1 MIKRFIIAIVV
12 LGLIGGGIVG
22 YNLFRAKMI
31 AQFFAGMTPPPATVS
46 VTEVAPITWTPGIET
61 IGTARAA
68 QGVDLSIEAPGVVR
82 DIAFK
87 ANDRVTKG
95 AVLVQIDDR
104 VERADL
110 AAADSA
116 RQLAETELERSRALA
131 ERGVS
136 TSNSLDVAEAQAVS
150 ARATV
155 AKLKAV
161 LETKSLT
168 APFAGVVG
176 IPQIE
181 AGQFVTAG
189 IVYATLQDQDHMRV
203 DFTLTE
209 QEVGMV
215 HSDQPLTVRSEV
227 GDLSAVGHIIGIEPK
242 IDPNSR
248 LVTIR
253 AEVDNSGSGITPG
266 QFLRIRVDLPA
277 EDGVIALPQTVV
289 TSNLYGDS
297 VFVVRPGK
305 AEGDPAR
312 AEQVFVR
319 LGRRTG
325 AMVEI
330 VEGLSA
336 GDQVVNAGQNKLS
349 AGAAVIIDNS
359 VAPTPVALGDA
370 AAATGN

>member
-1 MIKRFIIAIVV
+1 
-12 LGLIGGGIVG
+12 
-22 YNLFRAKMI
+22 
-31 AQFFAGMTPPPATVS
+31 
-46 VTEVAPITWTPGIET
+46 
-61 IGTARAA
+61 
-68 QGVDLSIEAPGVVR
+68 VVR

-104 VERADL
+104 IERADL

-116 RQLAETELERSRALA
+116 WQLAETELERSRALA

-189 IVYATLQDQDHMRV
+189 TVYATLQDQDHMRV

-215 HSDQPLTVRSEV
+215 HAGQPLTVRSEV
-227 GDLSAVGHIIGIEPK
+227 GDLSAVGNIIGIEPK

-253 AEVDNSGSGITPG
+253 ADVGNSGSGISPG
-266 QFLRIRVDLPA
+266 QFLRVRVDLPA
-277 EDGVIALPQTVV
+277 EDGIIALPQTVV

-349 AGAAVIIDNS
+349 AGAAVTIDNT

-370 AAATGN
+370 AAAVGN